1 MAAGK
6 EIRGKI
12 ANVENTK
19 KITKA
24 MELIAASKMQKAQK
38 RTFVSR
44 PYADKM
50 LQVINHVAES
60 RSEYRHRY
68 LSATKEV
75 KRVGYII
82 ISSDRGLCGGLN
94 INLFK
99 QIIKDMKKWHDQ
111 NVEIDLCIIGN
122 KAEVF
127 FRRYSGNII
136 AQATHLG
143 DTPTVSDLIGVV
155 KVMFDKFDNKELD
168 RVYIANNVF
177 VNSMTQE
184 PSVSQLLPVDVSTD
198 PTEGAADAKPLWDYI
213 YEPDARELLNIL
225 LARYVETQVY
235 QAVIE
240 NLACEQAARMVAM
253 KNATDNAKS
262 LIEDL
267 QLIYNKAR
275 QAAITQEI
283 AEIVSGAA
291 AI

>member
-50 LQVINHVAES
+50 LQVISHVAES
-60 RSEYRHRY
+60 RSEYNHPY
-68 LSATKEV
+68 LSACADV

-82 ISSDRGLCGGLN
+82 VSSDRGLCGGLN

-99 QIIKDMKKWHDQ
+99 QVIKEMKAWHDKD
-111 NVEIDLCIIGN
+111 VEIDLCIIGN

-127 FRRYSGNII
+127 FRRYGGNII

-143 DTPTVSDLIGVV
+143 DKPTMSDLIGIV
-155 KVMFDKFDNKELD
+155 KVMLNKFDEKQLD
-168 RVYIANNVF
+168 RVYLANNLF

-184 PSVSQLLPVDVSTD
+184 PKVSQLLPIDMSCDVEASD
-198 PTEGAADAKPLWDYI
+198 ESKSPWDYI
-213 YEPDARELLNIL
+213 YEPDARELLTAL
-225 LARYVETQVY
+225 LSRYIETQVY

-240 NLACEQAARMVAM
+240 NLSCEQAARMVAM
-253 KNATDNAKS
+253 KNATDNAKN
-262 LIEDL
+262 LIDDL

-291 AI
+291 AT